1 MNLHD
6 ELCEQG
12 STDFQEIHISCNM
25 RNDIY
30 DREIRSLKERNDLA
44 DRSLDRFK
52 ACLMSALI
60 VQWLA
65 MAALAVFTLCD
76 MAN

>member
-1 MNLHD
+1 MNVYD
-6 ELCEQG
+6 ERCEQG
-12 STDFQEIHISCNM
+12 STDFYEIKTLCKM
-25 RNDIY
+25 RNEIY
-30 DREIRSLKERNDLA
+30 DEEIRSLKERNDLA
-44 DRSLDRFK
+44 DKSLSKFK
-52 ACLMSALI
+52 AYLMSALI